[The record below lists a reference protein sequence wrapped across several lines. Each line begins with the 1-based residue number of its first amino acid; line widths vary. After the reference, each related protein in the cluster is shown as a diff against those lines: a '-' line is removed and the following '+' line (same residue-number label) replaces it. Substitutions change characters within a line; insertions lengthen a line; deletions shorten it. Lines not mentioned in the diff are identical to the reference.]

1 MSPLLD
7 IAVRLGRLSLE
18 DPRKGMRAVLDLGVP
33 VPARTFGLLLMA
45 VGSAVLT
52 HIGFLL
58 LPVSDDPLLAY
69 LMASPFRTA
78 VVQWLALAASV
89 VLIARIG
96 RARGGVGSFADA
108 LLVVVWLQLLMLAV
122 QVVQIVALV
131 VIPPVAAM
139 INIAGLGLFFWLLTN
154 FIAELHGFTALRAV
168 FGAVVVTIVCV
179 AFLMVIVLAFVLGP
193 EALIQA
199 LGPEVVTHV

>member
-122 QVVQIVALV
+122 QVVQIAALV

-154 FIAELHGFTALRAV
+154 FIAELHGFTTLRAV